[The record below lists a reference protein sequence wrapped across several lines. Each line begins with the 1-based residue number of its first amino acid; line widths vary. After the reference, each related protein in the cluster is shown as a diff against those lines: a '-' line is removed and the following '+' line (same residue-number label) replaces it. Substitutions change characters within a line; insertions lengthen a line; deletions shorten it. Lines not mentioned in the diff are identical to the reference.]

1 MCVSVCACLCL
12 CVHCAHMCACV
23 CMGVC
28 VCVLCLCVCVGLCLS
43 GFFVLY
49 VIVLYLF
56 VEVRAYCYLVRHCK
70 RLVVRKCVCVCL
82 CGGLMHHGI
91 GSALTCFKAMFLHPV
106 SLNSRTKHRSPE
118 RLLVRSCVARTSPW
132 QTWPTHSK
140 TESLFQEGETPP
152 RYTLVAS
159 DVDGAMAAKV
169 MMEQKTKRYKE

>member
-1 MCVSVCACLCL
+1 VCVSVCVL
-12 CVHCAHMCACV
+12 VCACV
-23 CMGVC
+23 CIVHTCVHVCAWVCVFVCCVCVYVWVC
-28 VCVLCLCVCVGLCLS
+28 VCLA
-43 GFFVLY
+43 LY

-159 DVDGAMAAKV
+159 DLDGPMAAKV
-169 MMEQKTKRYKE
+169 MIEQKTKRYKE